1 MESESK
7 KKSTEALQVFS
18 SDENFQLAQRIGTA
32 MMKSSLVPKEY
43 QGNLPNTL
51 IALEMA
57 NRIGASP
64 LMVMQHL
71 YIVYGKPSWSS
82 TFIIAAINSCGRFEP
97 LQFRVE
103 GEKQS
108 LSCVAFTHE
117 KKSGVLLEGPKVT
130 MEMAK
135 AEGWLEKNG
144 SKWKTMPELM
154 IRYRAASF
162 FGRLYAPEI
171 TMGMQSVEEVTD
183 TILTDDAARR
193 ADRFDEETQEPEV
206 VSSEPLEPQPDKFE
220 NETAQPTQQPTGELF
235 PGKS

>member
-1 MESESK
+1 MATETAKTES
-7 KKSTEALQVFS
+7 LQVFS
-18 SDENFQLAQRIGTA
+18 SNENFELAQRIGSA
-32 MMKSSLVPKEY
+32 MMKSNLVPKEY

-71 YIVYGKPSWSS
+71 YIVYGKPSWSA
-82 TFIIAAINSCGRFEP
+82 TFIIAAINSCGRFDP

-103 GEKQS
+103 GTGQS
-108 LSCVAFTHE
+108 MSCVAFARE
-117 KKSGVLLEGPKVT
+117 RRSGAILESPPVT
-130 MEMAK
+130 MAMAK

-171 TMGMQSVEEVTD
+171 TMGMQSVEEVQ
-183 TILTDDAARR
+183 DAVMSDEAALRGE
-193 ADRFDEETQEPEV
+193 RFMEEDGIQEPEV
-206 VSSEPLEPQPDKFE
+206 ITSDPLPEQQDKFE
-220 NETAQPTQQPTGELF
+220 KEESVSQPEDSTELF
-235 PGKS
+235 QQK